1 MALALRKKIE
11 SGTCD
16 DIGLKRDEKFV
27 FRSIRKKI
35 REILSRKSNN
45 KEVGIS
51 HQSYY
56 ELVKAGQC
64 DNYPALLLGS
74 IEWRNYVGGD
84 DDDCVGD
91 DVDNDDDRPS
101 KF

>member
-1 MALALRKKIE
+1 MILDWKETRNLFFDQSE
-11 SGTCD
+11 
-16 DIGLKRDEKFV
+16 
-27 FRSIRKKI
+27 KKI